1 MYEVVE
7 FVEVGGRPAPIETVM
22 GVYPDESL
30 AVEGARRAR
39 AGFLTSGRD
48 DYAWWVV
55 RTVGKKVA
63 AFIADSKT
71 DKEFVLDLTT
81 NQLVEIAP

>member
-7 FVEVGGRPAPIETVM
+7 FIEVQGHDAPTETVM
-22 GVYPDESL
+22 GVYSDEDL
-30 AVEGARRAR
+30 AVEGARHAR
-39 AGFLTSGRD
+39 LGFINSGRD

-63 AFIADSKT
+63 AFIADSKS

-81 NQLVEIAP
+81 NQLVEIA

>member
-7 FVEVGGRPAPIETVM
+7 FVEVRGHAAPTETVV
-22 GVYPDESL
+22 GVFSDENL

-39 AGFLTSGRD
+39 AGFVASGRD
-48 DYAWWVV
+48 DYAWWIV
-55 RTVGKKVA
+55 RTVGKKIA
-63 AFIADSKT
+63 AFIADSKS

-81 NQLVEIAP
+81 NELVEIA

>member
-7 FVEVGGRPAPIETVM
+7 FVEVRGFAAPTETVV
-22 GVYPDESL
+22 GVFSDENL

-39 AGFLTSGRD
+39 AGFVGSGRD
-48 DYAWWVV
+48 EYAWWIV

-63 AFIADSKT
+63 AFIADSKS

-81 NQLVEIAP
+81 NELVEIA

>member
-7 FVEVGGRPAPIETVM
+7 FVEMRGHSAPTENVV
-22 GVYPDESL
+22 GVYPDEKL

-39 AGFLTSGRD
+39 TGFLASGRD
-48 DYAWWVV
+48 DYAWWIV
-55 RTVGKKVA
+55 RTVGKRIST
-63 AFIADSKT
+63 FISDSKS

-81 NQLVEIAP
+81 NQLVEIAE